1 MASSLRSGKET
12 RQARNAR
19 LAATAAPKVNKFAL
33 LSETLLLGVCLFV
46 LALPVVTAPAA
57 FAAGSAHMERHVS
70 GRSDSVASLWADFRA
85 ALPGSWRFGLVALAA
100 GVVAGINAL
109 LAGSEQLPGGTPVLV
124 ATVTLVAGL
133 AVVLLRTAA
142 LWQFERE
149 AAQVRTKDVRTKDV
163 PATDVP
169 ATDVPAKDVWSGA
182 WAQAKVDAAGDVS
195 GSVLLLAAMAMAV
208 TFVWM
213 LPPLVFIVPGAL
225 VLAVVGVRYRT
236 VAN

>member
-1 MASSLRSGKET
+1 MASSLRSGKES

-57 FAAGSAHMERHVS
+57 FAAGSAHMERHVA
-70 GRSDSVASLWADFRA
+70 GRSDSVASLWSDFRA
-85 ALPGSWRFGLVALAA
+85 AWPGSWRFGLMTLAA
-100 GVVAGINAL
+100 VAVAAINAL

-124 ATVTLVAGL
+124 ATVVLVAGL

-149 AAQVRTKDVRTKDV
+149 AAQVLTKGVPTNGAPAQAVR
-163 PATDVP
+163 
-169 ATDVPAKDVWSGA
+169 AKDVWSGA
-182 WAQAKVDAAGDVS
+182 WAQAKVDAAGDIS

-236 VAN
+236 VSS

>member
-57 FAAGSAHMERHVS
+57 FAAGSAHMERHIS

-124 ATVTLVAGL
+124 ATVALVAGL

-142 LWQFERE
+142 LWQFEQE
-149 AAQVRTKDVRTKDV
+149 AAQVRSKDVRTK
-163 PATDVP
+163 DVP

-236 VAN
+236 IAN